1 MKKFLLSLTALSLI
15 LGCAVLSAP
24 AVAEAVER
32 GFVSVNTS
40 ANTELT
46 PDIADISIAIQTYDS
61 KSLQKATTENKE
73 ISQKVL
79 SALKVMINPLQG
91 DYVKTMDFSASPI
104 YSYSGSKRS
113 FDKYEVSNT
122 VIIHTKSIDK
132 VGAMIDKAI
141 ALGATNVN
149 NLALSVSKYDDQC
162 NELLVTATKKAQ
174 NRANTLAKA
183 ASTTVTG
190 VRSINVSCSANNS
203 ITPQYRML
211 SANIGGADMAE
222 AKAASTSIE
231 KGIVKIYATVNATF
245 FVK

>member
-91 DYVKTMDFSASPI
+91 DYVKTMDFSASGAKILIPDHFKVFVRNCF
-104 YSYSGSKRS
+104 SALATNLRFGFSVKS
-113 FDKYEVSNT
+113 FYRNFFKNGIKVEIILSQTDKISIIVVRNT
-122 VIIHTKSIDK
+122 TQIVRIFHCFTKSDTGGSVVIKPEKLSNSSLFNPIVVNFEFDHR
-132 VGAMIDKAI
+132 IRFN
-141 ALGATNVN
+141 LGAIRH
-149 NLALSVSKYDDQC
+149 S
-162 NELLVTATKKAQ
+162 
-174 NRANTLAKA
+174 
-183 ASTTVTG
+183 
-190 VRSINVSCSANNS
+190 
-203 ITPQYRML
+203 
-211 SANIGGADMAE
+211 
-222 AKAASTSIE
+222 
-231 KGIVKIYATVNATF
+231 
-245 FVK
+245 